1 MNCSIVYWRGL
12 RPRCAALAP
21 GMALVSARSNGIRRW
36 YDAGR
41 RTRGSGTGRGNLARS
56 AVRWGQPLRVALFG
70 EQPFGKVHAL
80 FQLAEPPLHVLEF
93 AEPAAQLFDLAQPGL
108 EVTDH
113 LSQVAPGDLATG
125 PGESTLA
132 GEQSFRGPSE
142 GAGQDDEAHA
152 DR

>member
-21 GMALVSARSNGIRRW
+21 GMALVSARSSGIRRW

-41 RTRGSGTGRGNLARS
+41 HTGGSGTGRGNLARS
-56 AVRWGQPLRVALFG
+56 AVRWGQP
-70 EQPFGKVHAL
+70 FGKVHAL
-80 FQLAEPPLHVLEF
+80 FQLAEPALHVLEF

-132 GEQSFRGPSE
+132 GE
-142 GAGQDDEAHA
+142 
-152 DR
+152 